1 MKIAILTCSTG
12 GGHNSA
18 GQAVREQILAGGTEC
33 DLINALDFMPKLE
46 SQFISK
52 GHVFVYKKAPK
63 LYGAAYRF
71 EEKHPPKTIVRLCRS
86 AAVKLHPFLME
97 RGYDAVVCVHVF
109 PAIMISHIRE
119 RHDPSFR
126 SYFVATDYTCS
137 PSVDMTRMD
146 GYFIPKG
153 LTEEFAR
160 NGLPEEKLMETG
172 IPVRSDCY
180 SQRDKEAARRALGLD
195 PRMRQVVLSC
205 GSMGCGP
212 MRSLAL
218 LLGEA
223 LPEDVEL
230 TVLCGSN
237 SRLRRELSFLSRRE
251 RVRVLGYTDQMALW
265 LHAADLLLSK
275 PGGLTSTE
283 AMTIGIPFV
292 CIHAVPGCESRNL
305 QYFVQR
311 GLAVTASHVSGLV
324 ELTRSLLNDPERC
337 AGMAARQRELFAQP
351 AAAKIAARVLQEAGP
366 DKDAP

>member
-18 GQAVREQILAGGTEC
+18 GSAIREQLLSGGAEC
-33 DLINALDFMPKLE
+33 DLVNALDFMPKLE
-46 SQFISK
+46 SDLISK

-71 EEKHPPKTIVRLCRS
+71 EERHSPKTIDFLCGA
-86 AAVKLHPFLME
+86 AAVKLYPFLLA

-109 PAIMISHIRE
+109 PAVMMTHIRRKQE
-119 RHDPSFR
+119 ASFR

-137 PSVDMTRMD
+137 PGVDMTQVD

-153 LTEEFAR
+153 LTQEFVR
-160 NGLPEEKLMETG
+160 CGLPEEKLMETG
-172 IPVRSDCY
+172 IPVDAACY
-180 SQRDKEAARRALGLD
+180 EKWDRAAARRALELD
-195 PRMRQVVLSC
+195 PDMRQVVLSC

-212 MRSLAL
+212 MRSLAVFL
-218 LLGEA
+218 AKA

-237 SRLRRELSFLSRRE
+237 RRLKRDLAILKRKE
-251 RVRVLGYTDQMALW
+251 RVRVLGYTDQMPLW

-283 AMTIGIPFV
+283 AMTIGVAFI
-292 CIHAVPGCESRNL
+292 CINAVPGCETRNR
-305 QYFVQR
+305 QFFVRR
-311 GLAVTASHVSGLV
+311 GLAATANHVPGLV
-324 ELTRSLLNDPERC
+324 ELTLELLADPEKRR
-337 AGMAARQRELFAQP
+337 AMAQRQREAFAQP
-351 AAAKIAARVLQEAGP
+351 AAERIAKQVLRSG
-366 DKDAP
+366 